1 MELKQWKKVKKNLN
15 DGNKTNISK
24 HIFLTISKC
33 VIIAR
38 ILNLYGVFKL

>member
-1 MELKQWKKVKKNLN
+1 MEKSKKNFN
-15 DGNKTNISK
+15 DENKTNISK